1 MATLKSFM
9 ANKAAE
15 REGRNNSVPDGADH
29 MGAIQGNE
37 FPNRQGQLN
46 FEFARAQISAD
57 QGVGS
62 APALIKAE
70 KLDFLQ
76 GQPIDSG
83 ITTPDILKGVISLIF
98 DKAFLEPTFCPIP
111 GAVGM
116 IPGMPGLDADNW
128 KVPRSRTM
136 PRDINFGSNRS
147 PLGVFPLLVLTLKK
161 NGRSGRR
168 VLT

>member
-1 MATLKSFM
+1 VT
-9 ANKAAE
+9 
-15 REGRNNSVPDGADH
+15 
-29 MGAIQGNE
+29 
-37 FPNRQGQLN
+37 
-46 FEFARAQISAD
+46 
-57 QGVGS
+57 
-62 APALIKAE
+62 
-70 KLDFLQ
+70 
-76 GQPIDSG
+76 
-83 ITTPDILKGVISLIF
+83 SLIF